1 MAKNSFSIR
10 RKIMEKHIINMNET
24 YRKMYKYLVTME
36 GQKTEA
42 IANVEKLNNELDE
55 LSTQIKGLQRTRD
68 IKESELKNDLEFL
81 KDISTATFEDI
92 SLTWED

>member
-1 MAKNSFSIR
+1 
-10 RKIMEKHIINMNET
+10 MEKHIINMNET

>member
-1 MAKNSFSIR
+1 
-10 RKIMEKHIINMNET
+10 
-24 YRKMYKYLVTME
+24 
-36 GQKTEA
+36 
-42 IANVEKLNNELDE
+42 LDE